1 MNCKEAEKLI
11 GQFIRNELEDKEL
24 EHFVLHTKYCDSCME
39 ELSIQYLVEEGM
51 NRLEE
56 GGAFDLQGELDIK
69 LVQSLA
75 KVRFRKRMHRLLF
88 LAEIFSIIVIAIIAF
103 TLLFK

>member
-1 MNCKEAEKLI
+1 MNCKESEKLI

-24 EHFVLHTKYCDSCME
+24 ELFVLHTKSCKSCME

-56 GGAFDLQGELDIK
+56 GGAFDLQGELEMK
-69 LVQSLA
+69 LMQSLTKA
-75 KVRFRKRMHRLLF
+75 RFRRRMQRF
-88 LAEIFSIIVIAIIAF
+88 YFIAEVFAIIAIAIVAF
-103 TLLFK
+103 TILF